1 MTLITTHTKLLLTAL
16 MACVLLVAF
25 GTTAG
30 ATPDVDAPPPPIST
44 PEDFTPAAF
53 APGVHVY
60 HRHGDDGAL
69 EYVQIVDLSAGARI
83 DFLHGPIAAPGIGR
97 GIYGGNS
104 PSFNRQFLSNIWNAL
119 PERDPEAANPAV
131 LCLTNGQFFLD
142 TRNGAWVDPTEL
154 AFPVK
159 SDGVMLSEG
168 YERWKFR
175 SQRVMLEIWPGGWVT
190 ISPLSA
196 FALYRSTA
204 PDIIVGLSEQARVRS
219 FEELGRTYVGVVD
232 GDRDGLREIL
242 LLYSATAATQA
253 TAVATLRA
261 FGARELMM
269 LDGGG
274 STQLMCQGQSYI
286 FRARSL
292 PQTIAT
298 VPADPSPSPIPTPI
312 LHLPDSPHQIR

>member
-1 MTLITTHTKLLLTAL
+1 MTFINTHSKILLTAL
-16 MACVLLVAF
+16 IVCALLGAFVA
-25 GTTAG
+25 AVG
-30 ATPDVDAPPPPIST
+30 ATPDVDAPPPPI
-44 PEDFTPAAF
+44 PPPDGFTPAAF

-69 EYVQIVDLSAGARI
+69 EYVQIVDLSAGARL
-83 DFLHGPIAAPGIGR
+83 DFLHGLITDPGVGR

-104 PSFNRQFLSNIWNAL
+104 PSFNRQYLSNIWEAL
-119 PERDPEAANPAV
+119 PASAPPA
-131 LCLTNGQFFLD
+131 LCLSNGQFFLD

-159 SDGVMLSEG
+159 SDGVILSEG

-175 SQRVMLEIWPGGWVT
+175 SQRVMLEIRPGGWAT
-190 ISPLSA
+190 ISPYSGIA
-196 FALYRSTA
+196 FYRSTA

-219 FEELGRTYVGVVD
+219 LEELGRTYVGLVD
-232 GDRDGLREIL
+232 GDGDGLREIL
-242 LLYSATAATQA
+242 LLYSATAATQE

-274 STQLMCQGQSYI
+274 STQLLCQGQNFI
-286 FRARSL
+286 FRVRPL

-298 VPADPSPSPIPTPI
+298 ISAAPTP
-312 LHLPDSPHQIR
+312 LPTPFLRLPDSSREIR